1 MDQDKA
7 RTLLQALAA
16 GIDPHSGESFPSDSP
31 YQHPDIVR
39 ALYAALEAL
48 KTPDAKRPAAAR
60 AAPGNAGKPWS
71 KEEDERLLA
80 AFADG
85 MSLEALAAQHGRS
98 RMGIEARLAKHG
110 KLPPPAA
117 LPSNRLKARESA
129 ASTVS

>member
-39 ALYAALEAL
+39 ALYTALEAL
-48 KTPDAKRPAAAR
+48 QPRGARNAATAPPR
-60 AAPGNAGKPWS
+60 AASGNAGKPWT

-80 AFADG
+80 AFASG
-85 MSLEALAAQHGRS
+85 MSLQALAAQHGRS
-98 RMGIEARLAKHG
+98 RTGIEARLAKHG
-110 KLPPPAA
+110 KVPPPAT
-117 LPSNRLKARESA
+117 LPSSRLKARE
-129 ASTVS
+129 ASPAF